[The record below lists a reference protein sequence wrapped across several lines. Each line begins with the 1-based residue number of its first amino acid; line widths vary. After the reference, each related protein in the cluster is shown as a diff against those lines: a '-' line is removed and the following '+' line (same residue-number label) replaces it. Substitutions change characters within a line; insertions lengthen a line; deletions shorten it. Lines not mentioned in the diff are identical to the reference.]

1 MTSSSE
7 QAVEQVAE
15 KVVEKVAEKTTL
27 EVTPPQESIQSSTGL
42 LAILLGLM
50 VGFGNVWT
58 LPQHVMQSG
67 GMVYI
72 LVFVASMFVFGL
84 PFIIAELT
92 LGRAVLMNARPHT
105 ITDPIHG
112 ITELAK
118 NSNRS
123 VQWGL
128 IGRLGLVV
136 CAFLASLYS
145 MVSGWSL
152 AFLSR
157 AISGQLT
164 QDSHQAKEVW
174 TFVSQHAE
182 VSLFWYVLT
191 MLLVVV
197 ILSRV
202 LNLGLE
208 RYSKRLI
215 MILITCVLSLVCL
228 ACMQGNWQEAIQIM
242 TRFDLSNFDSQAV
255 YHIILHCFY
264 TLVLGTTAMF
274 MLGAYA
280 SPKQS
285 FTSIATQAIALD
297 TILAILLCF
306 VVLAFALSDVQVDAQ
321 VGTQMSS
328 NFELIFIQV
337 PSILAE
343 QDWGQLSLV
352 LFYTVIFI
360 MGVMTC
366 AVVTEPLVAWVS
378 AQFNYSRLRSSR
390 LLGIYI
396 SFISMGIAFSFSIW
410 KDQKISLNPK
420 IGDKIYTWFED
431 ASFYSILTYITL
443 DVLLPIGALLM
454 IYFAGFVVKPSILKK
469 QFTRKNPRLFTFW
482 LFVVRNITPV
492 LVFAVLLKASGLL
505 KGIQL
510 WFGWAEG

>member
-7 QAVEQVAE
+7 QTTEQ
-15 KVVEKVAEKTTL
+15 VAEKTTL
-27 EVTPPQESIQSSTGL
+27 GVTTPQEKIQSSTGL

-67 GMVYI
+67 GMMYI

-84 PFIIAELT
+84 PFIIVELT
-92 LGRAVLMNARPHT
+92 LGRAVLMNAHAHT
-105 ITDPIHG
+105 ITDPVHG

-118 NSNRS
+118 RSNRS
-123 VQWGL
+123 LQWGL

-164 QDSHQAKEVW
+164 QDNHQAKEVW

-215 MILITCVLSLVCL
+215 MILITCVLSLVYL
-228 ACMQGNWQEAIQIM
+228 ACVQGNWQEAIHIM
-242 TRFDLSNFDSQAV
+242 TRLDSSKFDSQAV

-306 VVLAFALSDVQVDAQ
+306 VVLAFALSDAQ
-321 VGTQMSS
+321 VGTEVSS

-366 AVVTEPLVAWVS
+366 VVVTEPLVAWIS
-378 AQFNYSRLRSSR
+378 AQFNYSRLKSSR

-410 KDQKISLNPK
+410 KNQKISLNPK

-454 IYFAGFVVKPSILKK
+454 IYFAGFVVKPAILKE
-469 QFTRKNPRLFTFW
+469 QFTRKNQRLFTFW

-492 LVFAVLLKASGLL
+492 LVFAVLLKTSGLL